1 MRVRPRRRAGVA
13 MANEKEPHLLYLSHY
28 LLGVRLD
35 NWLRLLWRAGF
46 RIEPKKI
53 PEALFITLLSLVL
66 APFALLEGAVCA
78 LPVARTKVK
87 KDPIFI
93 LGHWRSG
100 TTYLQNLMS
109 RDSQF
114 AWASPMNTAMFSNY
128 VLLGW
133 VLRSGVAEGIRNAR
147 PMDNVQYDL
156 TLPMEETFA
165 VGNFTPYT
173 LDHLLAFPIA
183 WDKYIPCAFVN
194 DLPPRH
200 RAAFKRAYMHVIKKI
215 TWSNK
220 GKQLVLKSPD
230 NTARLDAMLEMFPD
244 GKCVNIYRDP
254 YATVVSTIDMF
265 KSQLKLVRLSTIPK
279 TDVDELIE
287 NIVIQ
292 RLFEPMYRDLFA
304 REKDFR
310 PHHYVSVR
318 YEDFVAAPEKWL
330 RYIYQALELEGFEA
344 ALPRFREFIAA
355 QKSYQTNRHKLSPAL
370 REKINAHL
378 GFYFEHYGYEMQTGR
393 EEGP

>member
-1 MRVRPRRRAGVA
+1 
-13 MANEKEPHLLYLSHY
+13 MATQKQPPLLYLSHY

-46 RIEPKKI
+46 RIEAKKI
-53 PEALFITLLSLVL
+53 PESVFITLLSLVL

-78 LPVARTKVK
+78 IPIAKTKIE
-87 KDPIFI
+87 KDPVFI

-109 RDSQF
+109 RDPQF

-133 VLRSGVAEGIRNAR
+133 ILRSGVAEGIRNAR

-165 VGNFTPYT
+165 VGNFSPYS

-183 WDKYIPCAFVN
+183 WDKYIPCAFVD

-200 RAAFKRAYMHVIKKI
+200 RAGFKRAYMHMIKKI
-215 TWSNK
+215 TWSNH

-230 NTARLDAMLEMFPD
+230 NTARLGAMLEMFPD
-244 GKCVNIYRDP
+244 GKFVNIYRNP
-254 YATVVSTIDMF
+254 YATVVSTINMF
-265 KSQLKLVRLSTIPK
+265 KSQLNLVRLSTIPK
-279 TDVDELIE
+279 GIDVDELIE
-287 NIVIQ
+287 NIVIE
-292 RLFEPMYRDLFA
+292 RLFAPMYRDLFA
-304 REKDFR
+304 REASFK
-310 PHHYVSVR
+310 PGHYVSVK
-318 YEDFVAAPEKWL
+318 YEDFVAEPEAHL
-330 RYIYQALELEGFEA
+330 RHIYEALEMDGFEQAL
-344 ALPRFREFIAA
+344 PKFREFIAG
-355 QKSYQTNRHKLSPAL
+355 QKSYQTNRHQMRPAL
-370 REKINAHL
+370 REKINRHL
-378 GFYFEHYGYEMQTGR
+378 GFYFEHYGYEM
-393 EEGP
+393 EGT